1 MGFALPTRIGD
12 RHDVTTLS
20 LDDARESLVYWED
33 RARRLPRHAVR
44 RRREAREMTLRWQAR
59 VAEAER
65 AHYGRGILG
74 ALLLLAAERRLPE
87 PTRRA
92 GQRIARRTAQA
103 ALVLVVALL
112 AMVVAGL
119 YAAVEVVAA
128 LLEAL
133 A

>member
-1 MGFALPTRIGD
+1 MGIALPTRIGD
-12 RHDVTTLS
+12 RHELTNLS
-20 LDDARESLVYWED
+20 LDDARESLAYWED

-65 AHYGRGILG
+65 AHYGRGLLG

-92 GQRIARRTAQA
+92 GQRIVRRTAQA

-119 YAAVEVVAA
+119 YAAVEIVAA
-128 LLEAL
+128 LLDSV
-133 A
+133 